1 MSFFE
6 DLRNLDRNNIGAW
19 PKTIKG
25 FFAVLVFALILLAG
39 WWFKIR
45 DQQDTLDSGVTKETT
60 LKADFEKKQKR
71 VVNLPAYR
79 KQLAD
84 MTAML
89 HMMVLQLPSAT
100 EMPNVLV
107 AISQTALA
115 AGIET
120 ELFQPGPEVA
130 KQVYAE
136 KPIMLKMLGTY
147 HQFGAFISD
156 VASLP
161 HVVILT
167 MHNVSLQPAKNA
179 GKNGAPDDLLL
190 LEGTVKTYHYLDED
204 TIAAAEAAAA
214 AKKPGRGRARPK
226 AAKGGR

>member
-1 MSFFE
+1 MSFFD

-19 PKTIKG
+19 PKAVKT
-25 FFAVLVFALILLAG
+25 FFAMLVFGLILLAG

-45 DQQDTLDSGVTKETT
+45 NQQDTLDAGVREETT
-60 LKADFEKKQKR
+60 LKADFAKKQQR
-71 VVNLPAYR
+71 VVKLPAYR
-79 KQLAD
+79 KQLDD
-84 MTAML
+84 MSAML
-89 HMMVLQLPSAT
+89 HMMVLQLPSTT

-136 KPIMLKMLGTY
+136 KPITLKMLGTY
-147 HQFGAFISD
+147 HQFGTFISD

-179 GKNGAPDDLLL
+179 GKNGAPDEQLL
-190 LEGTVKTYHYLDED
+190 LEGTVKTYHYLDDENPNAV
-204 TIAAAEAAAA
+204 AASAAGKGKKGKAP
-214 AKKPGRGRARPK
+214 AKRAR
-226 AAKGGR
+226 GGR